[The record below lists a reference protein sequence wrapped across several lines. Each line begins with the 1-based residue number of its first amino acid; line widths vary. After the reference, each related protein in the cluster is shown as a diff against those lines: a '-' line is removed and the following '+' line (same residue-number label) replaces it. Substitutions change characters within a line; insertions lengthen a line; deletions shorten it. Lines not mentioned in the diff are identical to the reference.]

1 MRATNFET
9 VHPILLHQGIIAVAF
24 AAYLVDPEDI
34 VWRFIKQSPN
44 SRLLEHVLFF
54 IATIL
59 VGAGTAF
66 CTRTAAFQSSSSQ
79 FLHSAGYVG
88 EGIFAVGLASLAPL
102 WGAVL
107 LVVGESLRLLRLALR
122 NRNEFQSAASKPA
135 ARQSTPPPPD
145 WPRALRNQAAKWGI
159 FVTMILF
166 SVLLIDRV
174 AEMMAAAS
182 VLIWMLL
189 NLPDWIRERTKS

>member
-1 MRATNFET
+1 MRAPNFET
-9 VHPILLHQGIIAVAF
+9 VHPILLHQAIIAGAF

-54 IATIL
+54 IATVF
-59 VGAGTAF
+59 VGAGAAF
-66 CTRTAAFQSSSSQ
+66 CTRTAALQCSPSQ
-79 FLHSAGYVG
+79 FLHNAGYVG
-88 EGIFAVGLASLAPL
+88 EGLFAVGLASLAPL

-107 LVVGESLRLLRLALR
+107 LIAGESLRLLRLALR
-122 NRNEFQSAASKPA
+122 NRNEFQTATSKPA
-135 ARQSTPPPPD
+135 APQSTPPPPD
-145 WPRALRNQAAKWGI
+145 WPRALRIQAAKWGI

-174 AEMMAAAS
+174 AETMAAAS

-189 NLPDWIRERTKS
+189 NLPDWFRTRTKA